1 MIINYVSNESLPNQ
15 AKLFLNKYFKLYLDI
30 NK

>member
-1 MIINYVSNESLPNQ
+1 MIINYVSNESLANQ
-15 AKLFLNKYFKLYLDI
+15 AKLFLNKYFKLYFDI